1 MNTKKI
7 SFIKKSAEKLGMPIA
22 FFGESSG
29 ARMPDIMGAK
39 GMSQAGQDNTQ
50 YIRTRRVPWV
60 SAILGPCY
68 GSSAWYSVLSDFVVM
83 RRGSVLAV
91 SSPKVLSL
99 ATNETIDP
107 EELGGWEMH
116 SQITALQTE

>member
-1 MNTKKI
+1 MNTKNIIYKKI
-7 SFIKKSAEKLGMPIA
+7 SGKAWSSSI
-22 FFGESSG
+22 FGESSG

-50 YIRTRRVPWV
+50 YIRTRKVPWV

-83 RRGSVLAV
+83 RKGSVLAV
-91 SSPKVLSL
+91 SGKFYL
-99 ATNETIDP
+99 
-107 EELGGWEMH
+107 
-116 SQITALQTE
+116 LQQMKQ